1 MQFRWFV
8 SLRNARGVPEVNRVV
23 RKIPRMSQDIGDNKN
38 KVYKVVLTG
47 GPCGGKTTGQA
58 RLCTFFESLGWKV
71 YRAQETALVL
81 MSGGIKFTELSKED
95 AYKFQ
100 ENLIKSMMQIEN
112 TYFDLAQ
119 TCQKNCLVIC
129 DRGIMDGSA
138 YLPTEDWERMR
149 ADNNWSEVHIRDNR
163 YNQVIHMVSSACGAE
178 AFYTCAGHKTRH
190 EDIDVARNLD
200 KITAQAWVGHPYY
213 DVVDNSTDFDDKINR
228 MINTVCHRLG
238 IDTGDRLQRNT
249 RKRKFLVKCMPDEQ
263 SFPPFQDFTVIH
275 DYLVT
280 PSRKMQARL
289 RKRGQ
294 GGVWTYTHTIRRPEI
309 NKQSVEMR
317 MAINVKDYNI
327 LLNQKDENHA
337 TIQKQRRCFLW
348 KNQYFQMD
356 IYREPCPDKCKG
368 LILLETYTT
377 KSMSELELPDF
388 LQITEE
394 VTDDHNNF
402 SMFNLSLKD
411 SLLSS
416 PSRTRGLFN
425 DSPSHAKPLTNTGD
439 RDKNGIDD
447 E

>member
-47 GPCGGKTTGQA
+47 
-58 RLCTFFESLGWKV
+58 
-71 YRAQETALVL
+71 
-81 MSGGIKFTELSKED
+81 

-138 YLPTEDWERMR
+138 C
-149 ADNNWSEVHIRDNR
+149 SEEFP
-163 YNQVIHMVSSACGAE
+163 QVIHMVSSACGAE

-228 MINTVCHRLG
+228 MINV
-238 IDTGDRLQRNT
+238 
-249 RKRKFLVKCMPDEQ
+249 
-263 SFPPFQDFTVIH
+263 S
-275 DYLVT
+275 
-280 PSRKMQARL
+280 
-289 RKRGQ
+289 
-294 GGVWTYTHTIRRPEI
+294 VWTYTHTIRRPEI

-356 IYREPCPDKCKG
+356 IYREPCPDK
-368 LILLETYTT
+368 
-377 KSMSELELPDF
+377 
-388 LQITEE
+388 
-394 VTDDHNNF
+394 
-402 SMFNLSLKD
+402 
-411 SLLSS
+411 
-416 PSRTRGLFN
+416 
-425 DSPSHAKPLTNTGD
+425 
-439 RDKNGIDD
+439 
-447 E
+447 